1 MKFRQVENKMKAGC
15 ELGEQEK
22 YKVMLE
28 KFIHDTESDKIK
40 TTEEAI
46 RRLVDE
52 LTRSNVLKE
61 YF

>member
-1 MKFRQVENKMKAGC
+1 M
-15 ELGEQEK
+15 GEQEK
-22 YKVMLE
+22 YKMLLE
-28 KFIHDTESDKIK
+28 RVIRDTETDKIK

>member
-1 MKFRQVENKMKAGC
+1 VNSRQTKNKLKAGC

-22 YKVMLE
+22 YKMMLE
-28 KFIHDTESDKIK
+28 RVIRDTETDKIK

>member
-1 MKFRQVENKMKAGC
+1 MKAGC